1 MEPFQGSHLTPFLL
15 SIIDGTALRYRIE
28 IKSRNIGDVPSL
40 LIRDTIQKV
49 EPLRGSTP
57 VEPDQ

>member
-28 IKSRNIGDVPSL
+28 IKSRNIGDVPSV
-40 LIRDTIQKV
+40 LIRDTI
-49 EPLRGSTP
+49 
-57 VEPDQ
+57 